1 MFCLYLLISVSI
13 LSVEPGVETGEPCA
27 GQRVFVASRAAAV
40 ELYGDGGL
48 REIAEHLPPDV
59 RGALIDSAILTEC
72 VAAKGAFRHGV
83 HAAVFSGPARGSD
96 DELRRYIYKVVDA
109 GFGRVRRLLVNLV
122 TPATLCTRAAEL
134 WHDEHTHG
142 EIGAREP
149 NGHVVI
155 IRLRNHPYVTRPI
168 ARLVMAESLR
178 HAASL
183 TRAKRVDQLHRV
195 EGDALEVRLTWS

>member
-1 MFCLYLLISVSI
+1 MGAAEV
-13 LSVEPGVETGEPCA
+13 LSAEPCA

-40 ELYGDGGL
+40 EMYGDGGL
-48 REIAEHLPPDV
+48 REIAERLPPDV
-59 RGALIDSAILTEC
+59 RGALIDSAILTEPWLPERF
-72 VAAKGAFRHGV
+72 VMAWQE
-83 HAAVFSGPARGSD
+83 AVFEGPARGSD
-96 DELRRYIYKVVDA
+96 DAFRRYIYRVVDA

-122 TPATLCTRAAEL
+122 TPVTLCTRAAEL

-142 EIGAREP
+142 EISAEP
-149 NGHVVI
+149 SGKVVLI
-155 IRLRNHPYVTRPI
+155 KLRNHPYVTRPI

-183 TRAKRVDQLHRV
+183 TRVKRVDQLHRV

>member
-1 MFCLYLLISVSI
+1 MGAVGQSA
-13 LSVEPGVETGEPCA
+13 EPCA

-48 REIAEHLPPDV
+48 RAIGERLPSEARAALVDT
-59 RGALIDSAILTEC
+59 ALITEPWLPERF
-72 VAAKGAFRHGV
+72 VMAWQE
-83 HAAVFSGPARGSD
+83 AVFDGPAQHGA
-96 DELRRYIYKVVDA
+96 EEFRRYVDKVVDA

-142 EIGAREP
+142 QIRAEP
-149 NGHVVI
+149 SGQVVVI
-155 IRLRNHPYVTRPI
+155 TLRDHPYVTRPI
-168 ARLVMAESLR
+168 ARLVLAESLR

-183 TRAKRVDQLHRV
+183 TRARRVEQLHRV
-195 EGDALEVRLTWS
+195 VDGDALEVRLTWS

>member
-1 MFCLYLLISVSI
+1 MGAAEVASA
-13 LSVEPGVETGEPCA
+13 EPCA

-48 REIAEHLPPDV
+48 REIAERLPPDV
-59 RGALIDSAILTEC
+59 RGALIDSALITEAWLPERF
-72 VAAKGAFRHGV
+72 VMAWQE
-83 HAAVFSGPARGSD
+83 AVFEGPARGSD
-96 DELRRYIYKVVDA
+96 DEFRRYVDKVVDS

-142 EIGAREP
+142 EISAAP
-149 NGHVVI
+149 TGHVVVI
-155 IRLRNHPYVTRPI
+155 KLRKHPYVTRPI

-183 TRAKRVDQLHRV
+183 TRVKRVEQLHRI